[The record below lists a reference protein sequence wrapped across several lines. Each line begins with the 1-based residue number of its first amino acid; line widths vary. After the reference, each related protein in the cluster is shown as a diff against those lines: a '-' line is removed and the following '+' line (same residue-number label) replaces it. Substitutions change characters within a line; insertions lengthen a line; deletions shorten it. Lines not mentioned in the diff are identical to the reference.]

1 MSIRPAFDKQP
12 VVELPTKKVS
22 FPVLPTASINGEN
35 QPSLEFANVS
45 NTCILHDNTE
55 REQLKVSTSSP
66 LLSSFVTGTG
76 QHSSTAIRETQ
87 APNIIHTNVLPCA
100 VETPLENNNK
110 ITHTNIHGYDKQTI
124 SFYLSN
130 INAKTDTAMTHLFN
144 KCHMHHIMS
153 LLETRVTAKQSESL
167 KHTFKNHR
175 RKIFANPAVP
185 SDLGGLAHGGEAI
198 STRSNMSAKPI
209 AQTILKYIAEYTDT
223 DLRICAI
230 YVRLTKLTFLFVN
243 AYFWDSLGP
252 KHPHNH
258 SIFLQIELLNNI
270 IKLPMFLH
278 ADFNCLPDELKQSG
292 WPERLRMQ
300 VMIPNGPTTK
310 VSATRI
316 IQFCLVHPSIFPL
329 CSAFSFDYTA
339 PWGPHYGLIVH
350 FTATPIHVCAN
361 VLCQPKALPMDDF
374 NTKWT
379 SLNDYQQ
386 YAKYKHAHLY
396 ATNRLHKQKSKSGV
410 AILGKPSQELLADP
424 KFSGSLL
431 MDSLH
436 VGEQFAVASLAS
448 EILVM
453 LVCDIPTKVW
463 HKYIGRSQYPKFK
476 YKPIIE
482 SYQSNTYYQD
492 HDLNFWGELHS
503 FATHTFQT
511 CINKGTY
518 ATPTRIAVD
527 HLIALLGKIS
537 ENSHRVPEQFS
548 APNMEILQES
558 QVLPNMYFD
567 KERIYFV
574 SQAAHSQFVHLLPVV
589 VYQKNKQFS
598 EQLRIQLL
606 KGGGTFH
613 KYISRADKEFLTVD
627 FSMVSE
633 AQFGNSPEA
642 FLDTQ
647 CEVFGKFW
655 QPTMSENQKS
665 ILQQNLKDFR
675 QYAKEHVD
683 ASEHTPANYK
693 HAIHK
698 YHKDSTGSDNWSNTM
713 LRKMPDVVI
722 SSIAD
727 ASASAYLNVALPHQS
742 LVSLNPVLGKPGG
755 GIRTICKTP
764 MLYRMYNIVST
775 AVMSWEAAIS
785 DSCPHDTAKKGNSAL
800 DAALGRN
807 LLAEVAFWIG
817 QVFGAAL
824 NDFHKFFDTI
834 DVSVLMQE
842 AIKCQYPPVDMALA
856 LQQHLAPRTIQVSGY
871 SSKLIN
877 ITHSILAGCR
887 QSVPLTRALL
897 KGEMSRIAEL
907 HKRDM
912 SYEEGLVAL
921 PKVFVDDTSMACKAT
936 DPSQVQSSLVNVLL
950 HFAKSV
956 KRLNLSLSPKAM
968 LSISHPSIAKTLQ
981 KELKQYNLHF
991 NLPNSR
997 EGARDLGISNTAGI
1011 HRPSSIFINRKKSTK
1026 NRKTK
1031 IKILSKIN
1039 RLAKVLYSSSAFP
1052 AETWGHQAAGMSP
1065 SHILSLERD
1074 AVSCTGLRVG
1084 HCRITALRIFY
1095 GAMTTPYAR
1104 IIREVVVSWFRVFKL
1119 NTFQIPIGELKR
1131 AWAIARDK
1139 FKTTNNN
1146 FNNVKGI
1153 MSNVIYLLISLKW
1166 NPISIDEWYA
1176 SDGSIWRL
1184 SFSESPNSL
1193 IRELIRSFNKLEC
1206 LKASKHRNGLGM
1218 QLDVDWNLSL
1228 ALHRK
1233 LKHPSDYPA
1242 RCALEVNHRS
1252 HLAHG

>member
-1 MSIRPAFDKQP
+1 
-12 VVELPTKKVS
+12 
-22 FPVLPTASINGEN
+22 
-35 QPSLEFANVS
+35 
-45 NTCILHDNTE
+45 
-55 REQLKVSTSSP
+55 
-66 LLSSFVTGTG
+66 
-76 QHSSTAIRETQ
+76 
-87 APNIIHTNVLPCA
+87 
-100 VETPLENNNK
+100 
-110 ITHTNIHGYDKQTI
+110 
-124 SFYLSN
+124 
-130 INAKTDTAMTHLFN
+130 
-144 KCHMHHIMS
+144 
-153 LLETRVTAKQSESL
+153 
-167 KHTFKNHR
+167 
-175 RKIFANPAVP
+175 
-185 SDLGGLAHGGEAI
+185 
-198 STRSNMSAKPI
+198 
-209 AQTILKYIAEYTDT
+209 
-223 DLRICAI
+223 
-230 YVRLTKLTFLFVN
+230 
-243 AYFWDSLGP
+243 
-252 KHPHNH
+252 
-258 SIFLQIELLNNI
+258 
-270 IKLPMFLH
+270 MFLH

-316 IQFCLVHPSIFPL
+316 IQFCLVHPSTFPL

-361 VLCQPKALPMDDF
+361 VLCKPKALPMDEF

-431 MDSLH
+431 IDSLH

-655 QPTMSENQKS
+655 QPTMSENQMS

-742 LVSLNPVLGKPGG
+742 LVFLNPVLGKPGG

-785 DSCPHDTAKKGNSAL
+785 DSCPHDTAKKSNSAL

-817 QVFGAAL
+817 QIFGAAL
-824 NDFHKFFDTI
+824 NDFHNFSI
-834 DVSVLMQE
+834 PLMLVCLCRKQSN
-842 AIKCQYPPVDMALA
+842 A
-856 LQQHLAPRTIQVSGY
+856 S
-871 SSKLIN
+871 
-877 ITHSILAGCR
+877 TH
-887 QSVPLTRALL
+887 Q
-897 KGEMSRIAEL
+897 
-907 HKRDM
+907 
-912 SYEEGLVAL
+912 
-921 PKVFVDDTSMACKAT
+921 
-936 DPSQVQSSLVNVLL
+936 
-950 HFAKSV
+950 
-956 KRLNLSLSPKAM
+956 
-968 LSISHPSIAKTLQ
+968 
-981 KELKQYNLHF
+981 
-991 NLPNSR
+991 
-997 EGARDLGISNTAGI
+997 
-1011 HRPSSIFINRKKSTK
+1011 
-1026 NRKTK
+1026 
-1031 IKILSKIN
+1031 
-1039 RLAKVLYSSSAFP
+1039 
-1052 AETWGHQAAGMSP
+1052 
-1065 SHILSLERD
+1065 
-1074 AVSCTGLRVG
+1074 
-1084 HCRITALRIFY
+1084 
-1095 GAMTTPYAR
+1095 
-1104 IIREVVVSWFRVFKL
+1104 
-1119 NTFQIPIGELKR
+1119 
-1131 AWAIARDK
+1131 
-1139 FKTTNNN
+1139 
-1146 FNNVKGI
+1146 
-1153 MSNVIYLLISLKW
+1153 
-1166 NPISIDEWYA
+1166 
-1176 SDGSIWRL
+1176 SIW
-1184 SFSESPNSL
+1184 
-1193 IRELIRSFNKLEC
+1193 
-1206 LKASKHRNGLGM
+1206 H
-1218 QLDVDWNLSL
+1218 
-1228 ALHRK
+1228 
-1233 LKHPSDYPA
+1233 
-1242 RCALEVNHRS
+1242 
-1252 HLAHG
+1252 